1 MKSANQTITPRGEDY
16 AQWYQD
22 VIAAAG
28 LAEHSAVR
36 GLMVIKP
43 YGYAIWE
50 NIQKVLD
57 GQFKATGTANA
68 YFPLLMPESLL
79 KKEAKHI
86 EGFAPEVAMVTHAGG
101 KKLEEP
107 LAIRPT
113 SEAIINESFAKWIQS
128 YRDLPLN
135 INQWANVVRWEL
147 RPRLFLRSTEFLWQ
161 EGHTAHA
168 ARDEAESK
176 ANEMLELY
184 KNFTRDYLAMSTVTG
199 EKSESEKFAGAET
212 TLTVEAFMQDG
223 KALQAGTSHFLGQNF
238 AKAFGVKYLDD
249 AGKEQFVWQTS
260 WGMSTR
266 LIGALVMAHSDDKGL
281 VLPPKIAPLQVIIV
295 TVSNDTNVVEQADKI
310 AEMLGKSDIRVEVDK
325 RDERPGPKFF
335 EWEKKGVPLR
345 IEIGP
350 KELNERTLVL
360 VRRDT
365 GEKETVSA
373 EGVESRVKDLL
384 ADIQGALL
392 ERSEKL
398 MKDGTRSANNW
409 QDLKEAIGQ
418 GFVSGGWCGS
428 AGCEE
433 KVKTELKGSIR
444 CITDDS
450 KHDDCCAVCG
460 APAKHA
466 VIYARAY

>member
-1 MKSANQTITPRGEDY
+1 MSKNDTITPRGEDY

-22 VIAAAG
+22 IVAAAG
-28 LAEHSAVR
+28 LAEHAPVR

-68 YFPLLMPESLL
+68 YFPLLMPESYL

-86 EGFAPEVAMVTHAGG
+86 KGFAPEVAVVTHAGG
-101 KKLEEP
+101 KKLDEP
-107 LAIRPT
+107 LVIRPT
-113 SEAIINESFAKWIQS
+113 SEAIVNEVFARWIQS

-135 INQWANVVRWEL
+135 INQWANVIRWEL

-168 ARDEAESK
+168 SSEEARAK
-176 ANEMLELY
+176 AKEMLELY
-184 KNFTRDYLAMSTVTG
+184 AKFAREHLAMAVVTG

-238 AKAFGVKYLDD
+238 AKAFGVKYLD
-249 AGKEQFVWQTS
+249 AQGKEQYVWQTS
-260 WGMSTR
+260 WGVRTR
-266 LIGALVMAHSDDKGL
+266 LVGALVMAHSDDKGL
-281 VLPPKIAPLQVIIV
+281 VLPPRVAPVQVIIIP
-295 TVSNDTNVVEQADKI
+295 VSGDASIVEQAEKV
-310 AEMLGKSDIRVEVDK
+310 AETLAKSDIRVEVDK

-345 IEIGP
+345 VEIGP
-350 KELNERTLVL
+350 KEVHDGELTLA
-360 VRRDT
+360 RRDT
-365 GEKETVSA
+365 GDKSTAKTGDIVQA
-373 EGVESRVKDLL
+373 VKKMLDDIQDSLL
-384 ADIQGALL
+384 AASLKRMEEGTSEAEDWQALTQAIQ
-392 ERSEKL
+392 K
-398 MKDGTRSANNW
+398 
-409 QDLKEAIGQ
+409 
-418 GFVSGGWCGS
+418 GFVEGGWCGDE
-428 AGCEE
+428 GCEE
-433 KVKTELKGSIR
+433 KIKSELKGSIR
-444 CITDDS
+444 CITTGG
-450 KHDDCCAVCG
+450 KKYAKCAVCG
-460 APAKHA
+460 APAKFS

>member
-1 MKSANQTITPRGEDY
+1 MSKNETITPRGEDY

-22 VIAAAG
+22 IVAAAG
-28 LAEHSAVR
+28 LAEHAPVR

-68 YFPLLMPESLL
+68 YFPLLMPESYL

-86 EGFAPEVAMVTHAGG
+86 EGFAPEVAVVTHAGG
-101 KKLEEP
+101 KKLDEP
-107 LAIRPT
+107 LVIRPT
-113 SEAIINESFAKWIQS
+113 SEAIVNEVFARWIQS

-135 INQWANVVRWEL
+135 INQWANVIRWEL

-168 ARDEAESK
+168 SSEEARAK
-176 ANEMLELY
+176 AQEMLELY
-184 KNFTRDYLAMSTVTG
+184 AKFAREYLAMATVTG

-212 TLTVEAFMQDG
+212 TFTVEAYMQDG

-238 AKAFGVKYLDD
+238 AKAFGVKYLDGQ
-249 AGKEQFVWQTS
+249 GKEQYVWQTS
-260 WGMSTR
+260 WGVSTR

-281 VLPPKIAPLQVIIV
+281 VLPPRIAPVQVIIV
-295 TVSNDTNVVEQADKI
+295 PVSSDTGIVEQAEKV
-310 AEMLGKSDIRVEVDK
+310 AETLTKSDVRVEVDK

-350 KELNERTLVL
+350 REVHDGELTLA
-360 VRRDT
+360 RRDT
-365 GEKETVSA
+365 GNKSTA
-373 EGVESRVKDLL
+373 KTDDIAPAVKKILD
-384 ADIQGALL
+384 DIQHSLL
-392 ERSEKL
+392 TASLHRMKEGTSEADDWPTL
-398 MKDGTRSANNW
+398 T
-409 QDLKEAIGQ
+409 LAIKK
-418 GFVSGGWCGS
+418 GFVEGGWCGNES
-428 AGCEE
+428 CEE
-433 KVKTELKGSIR
+433 KVKSELKGSIR
-444 CITDDS
+444 CITTGG
-450 KHDDCCAVCG
+450 KKYAKCAVCG
-460 APAKHA
+460 IPAKFT